1 MKTTTKPDPSRIL
14 IIDDNRGIH
23 KDFDKILED
32 PSQPAGN
39 LDEMRAA
46 LFGPV
51 EQPQTTKVSFHLS
64 HALQGEEGLALLKQA
79 KAENR
84 PFSVAFVDSRMP
96 PGWDGIETIRH
107 LWQESPDLQII
118 LCTAYT
124 DYSWHDIRRIFGE
137 RDNLLFLRKPFDT
150 IEVLQMTHTLSRK
163 WEMDHEIQGR
173 LNQLAF
179 YDNLTGLPN
188 RTLFLERLA
197 QTLVQASRY
206 RRKVGLLFID
216 LDNFKRVN
224 DTLGHSVG
232 DMLLKATADRLVYT
246 LRKSDT
252 IATVANLFD
261 IDIFDMETAGR
272 LGGDE
277 FTIILPILHR
287 SEDAATI
294 AQRIAEQLGKP
305 LFLGGHEIVITPSI
319 GIAIYPEDG
328 TEVDTL
334 IKNADM
340 AMYYAKRV
348 GPNMFKYFQ
357 ESMNETALKRLTIE
371 NHLRQAFAHD
381 EFSLHYQPQI
391 DLSTGKVKG
400 LEALLRWNN
409 WELGEVPPFDFIS
422 IAEENG
428 MIVEIGE
435 WVIITACEQFKA
447 WLEKGITL
455 QRISINVSVK
465 QFNHPEFVKN
475 LGKVLEDVAL
485 DPHFVELEITESLLV
500 SDTVKINEILM
511 SLKDLGVKTAID
523 DFGTGYS
530 SLSRLKEMAIDCL
543 KIDKSFVQ
551 GIHGGARDRSIVS
564 AIIAMAKTMGLNV
577 IAEGVETKGQAD
589 FLKERSCEE
598 VQGYL
603 FSKPMDVSAAETFLR
618 KAFVPKA

>member
-23 KDFDKILED
+23 EDFAKILEG

-51 EQPQTTKVSFHLS
+51 EQPQPTNVSFHLS

-173 LNQLAF
+173 LNKLAF

-188 RTLFLERLA
+188 RTLFLERLT

-206 RRKVGLLFID
+206 QRKTGLLFID

-252 IATVANLFD
+252 VATVANPFD
-261 IDIFDMETAGR
+261 IETVDMEIAGR

-277 FTIILPILHR
+277 FTIILPILQR

-294 AQRIAEQLGKP
+294 AQRIAEQLGQP

-328 TEVDTL
+328 ADVDTL

-400 LEALLRWNN
+400 MEALLRWNN
-409 WELGEVPPFDFIS
+409 WELGEVPPVDFIS

-435 WVIITACEQFKA
+435 WVIIAACEQFKA
-447 WLEKGITL
+447 WLEQGITL

-465 QFNHPEFVKN
+465 QFNHPDFVKN
-475 LGKVLEDVAL
+475 LGKVLQDVAL
-485 DPHFVELEITESLLV
+485 EPHYVELEITESLLV
-500 SDTVKINEILM
+500 SETVKINEILI

-564 AIIAMAKTMGLNV
+564 AIIGMAKTMGLNV
-577 IAEGVETKGQAD
+577 IAEGVETEGQAD
-589 FLKERSCEE
+589 FLREKSCEE

-603 FSKPMDVSAAETFLR
+603 FSRPMDASAAETFLR